1 MNPGARTSC
10 CPGIWG
16 SSIDPELSC
25 SSTARTVPTFSAAIE
40 EGGFEDGSP
49 EGEAAGDDGFDFSFS
64 LGLLLDGIETLV
76 QRSGHQRGGTDV
88 VDDQVGD
95 QPAP

>member
-1 MNPGARTSC
+1 M
-10 CPGIWG
+10 
-16 SSIDPELSC
+16 LSGYLGFEYR
-25 SSTARTVPTFSAAIE
+25 SGVVVLLYREDFPYLSAAIE

-76 QRSGHQRGGTDV
+76 QWSGHQRGGTDV